1 MVSATDPFSAS
12 VVPFEVPEQVRA
24 FAEKGVEQAREQY
37 AKFKDAAEGSN
48 SAIEAAFGAFSKGAS
63 EYSAKLLSFAQAN
76 TYAGFDFAHEIVGVR
91 SLPQAVD
98 IWGSHLRKQFE
109 TYTSQAQELAELSR
123 KIATEASEPLKTSAS
138 KAFKSVA

>member
-1 MVSATDPFSAS
+1 MASATDPFSAP

-37 AKFKDAAEGSN
+37 AKFKDVAEGNN
-48 SAIEAAFGAFSKGAS
+48 SAIEAAFVAISKGAS
-63 EYSAKLLSFAQAN
+63 EYSTKLLSFAQAN
-76 TYAGFDFAHEIVGVR
+76 TYAGFDFAHEIVAVR

-109 TYTSQAQELAELSR
+109 TFTSQAQELAELSR
-123 KIATEASEPLKTSAS
+123 KIATEAAEPLKNSAS
-138 KAFKSVA
+138 KAFKSAA